1 MKFSSR
7 ASAIAFASLAVVS
20 VLTGCSSGAGGG
32 GGAGGG
38 ATAVVLDPADLE
50 TDILTVNPDGVK
62 PESLE
67 DVKITDEQCAAAKAA
82 GFTVGVAMHVM
93 SNEVPQNQVKGM
105 KEIFDECGV
114 TVVSVT
120 DANFSVVQ
128 QTSDIENMIQLA
140 PDGIISVPTD
150 GTAMGAAYKGV
161 QAAGI
166 KLVLSDIYVD
176 GLESGTDYTSL
187 VGSDIRSAGQIAGQA
202 AAAYVPDGGTMGFV
216 DFGIQFF
223 ATNERTT
230 GAQEW
235 VTENRPDI
243 KQELVDFTDPA
254 KVEQPAGDFL
264 TAHPDVDALYTVWDA
279 PAQQV
284 MSAERGQGVTV
295 PVTTVDLGTDVAL
308 EMAKGGLIKAVGA
321 QLPFEE
327 GNAQAYVMI
336 RTLLGEEVPVYVV
349 TPSIPVV
356 PANLTEGWKRVWRAD
371 PPKEIVDAC
380 KANPDCN

>member
-7 ASAIAFASLAVVS
+7 ATVLAVASLAIAGLV
-20 VLTGCSSGAGGG
+20 TGCSSGATG
-32 GGAGGG
+32 GGAS
-38 ATAVVLDPADLE
+38 TDVVLDPADLE
-50 TDILTVNPDGVK
+50 TGILTLNPDGVK
-62 PESLE
+62 PKSLE
-67 DVKITDEQCAAAKAA
+67 DVTITDEQCEAAKEG

-105 KEIFDECGV
+105 KEVFDKCGV
-114 TVVSVT
+114 EVISVT

-128 QTSDIENMIQLA
+128 QTSDVENMIQLH

-150 GTAMGAAYKGV
+150 GTAMGPAYQGV
-161 QAAGI
+161 QAADI
-166 KLVLSDIYVD
+166 KLILSDIYVD
-176 GLESGTDYTSL
+176 GLEVGKDYTSL

-202 AAAYVPDGGTMGFV
+202 AAAYVPDGGSMGFV

-243 KQELVDFTDPA
+243 KQEVVDFTDPA

-264 TAHPDVDALYTVWDA
+264 TANPGVDALYTVWDA

-284 MSAERGQGVTV
+284 MSAERGQGINV

-308 EMAKGGLIKAVGA
+308 EMAKGGLVKAVGA

-336 RTLLGEEVPVYVV
+336 RALLGEEVPVYVV

-356 PANLTEGWKRVWRAD
+356 PANLTEGWERVWRAA
-371 PPKEIVDAC
+371 PPQEIIDAC
-380 KANPDCN
+380 EANPDCK

>member
-7 ASAIAFASLAVVS
+7 ATVLAVASLAIAGLV
-20 VLTGCSSGAGGG
+20 TGCSSGATG
-32 GGAGGG
+32 GGAS
-38 ATAVVLDPADLE
+38 TDVVLDPADLE
-50 TDILTVNPDGVK
+50 TGILTVNPDGVK
-62 PESLE
+62 PKSLE
-67 DVKITDEQCAAAKAA
+67 DVTITDEQCEAAKEG

-105 KEIFDECGV
+105 KEVFDKCGV
-114 TVVSVT
+114 EVISVT

-128 QTSDIENMIQLA
+128 QTSDVENMIQLH

-150 GTAMGAAYKGV
+150 GTAMGPAYQGV
-161 QAAGI
+161 QAADI
-166 KLVLSDIYVD
+166 KLILSDIYVD
-176 GLESGTDYTSL
+176 GLEVGKDYTSL

-202 AAAYVPDGGTMGFV
+202 AAAYVPDGGSMGFV

-243 KQELVDFTDPA
+243 KQEAVDFTDPA

-264 TAHPDVDALYTVWDA
+264 TANPGVDALYTVWDA

-284 MSAERGQGVTV
+284 MSAERGQGINV

-308 EMAKGGLIKAVGA
+308 EMAKGGLVKAVGA

-336 RTLLGEEVPVYVV
+336 RALLGEEVPVYVV

-356 PANLTEGWKRVWRAD
+356 PANLTEGWERVWRAA
-371 PPKEIVDAC
+371 PPQEIIDAC
-380 KANPDCN
+380 EANPDCK

>member
-1 MKFSSR
+1 MKLHSR
-7 ASAIAFASLAVVS
+7 ACALALASLTAISLLVS
-20 VLTGCSSGAGGG
+20 GCSSGASGGG
-32 GGAGGG
+32 E
-38 ATAVVLDPADLE
+38 TTDVVLDPADLKTE
-50 TDILTVNPDGVK
+50 ILTVNPDGVK

-67 DVKITDEQCAAAKAA
+67 DVKISDEQCEAAKAA
-82 GFTVGVAMHVM
+82 GFTVGVAMHFM

-105 KEIFDECGV
+105 KEVFEKCGV
-114 TVVSVT
+114 EVVSVT

-128 QTSDIENMIQLA
+128 QTADVENMIQLA

-176 GLESGTDYTSL
+176 GLKAGVDYTSL

-202 AAAYVPDGGTMGFV
+202 AAAYVPKDGTMGFV
-216 DFGIQFF
+216 DFGVEFF

-235 VTENRPDI
+235 VTKNRPDI
-243 KQELVDFTDPA
+243 TQKVVEFTDTA

-264 TAHPDVDALYTVWDA
+264 TANPGVDALYTVWDG

-284 MSAERGQGVTV
+284 MSALRGQGLTV

-336 RTLLGEEVPVYVV
+336 RTLLGEDVPVYVV

-356 PANLTEGWKRVWRAD
+356 PANLTEGWNRVWRAD
-371 PPKEIVDAC
+371 PPKEIAEAC
-380 KANPDCN
+380 DANPNCN